1 MTGTNPIQEISR
13 MFDEQQIQIEQL
25 RESISTR
32 MLQLEDIGWDKI
44 GGVLDDGG
52 PGLKVLKQLT
62 PNLRDMAGANPLHKR
77 GAQLRYSYVFGRG
90 VEFTNLTPAT
100 QAVLDD
106 LYNQATLFSVKA
118 YETNNLEM
126 FCAGNL
132 FILRTEKTNQFS
144 LVPIE
149 QITAE
154 ATDPDDP
161 SRVRYFLR
169 EWSNGKEKV
178 QRWYPVSRYKKTQVG
193 RGRRG
198 SIAETIEYNSQPV
211 PVAQDQVIYHESTQR
226 QGGWRYGIP
235 DSLAGAVWAVSY
247 SGYLTDNAT
256 LVKALQQI
264 AWAITSA
271 TKSGATNAAV
281 GVSQPGTGGVATMG
295 SGNTLSG
302 VGVPSAQVNFNNGQ
316 PLAAMV
322 ATSFGVPVIALL
334 SSPGATGGSY
344 GAATTLDTPTIKGMK
359 AVQDSWKLFYKEI
372 LADIGSPEAE
382 VNFPNIEQDATYREV
397 QSIGQAYADGR
408 LFQEEAR
415 EATIAILDVRKTRKG
430 LPKPD
435 AFNAGKDPADTTNP
449 EPSQGNTGA
458 VPGGTDQDVTNH
470 DPDTE

>member
-1 MTGTNPIQEISR
+1 MATNPVQEIAR
-13 MFDEQQIQIEQL
+13 VFDEQQIQIEQL
-25 RESISTR
+25 RESISSR
-32 MLQLEDIGWDKI
+32 MLALEDIGWDKI
-44 GGVLDDGG
+44 SGSKDDGG
-52 PGLKVLKQLT
+52 PGLSTLKTLI
-62 PNLRDMAGANPLHKR
+62 PNLRDMAAVNPLHNR
-77 GAQLRYSYVFGRG
+77 GAQLRHSYVFGRG

-100 QAVLDD
+100 QAVIDD
-106 LYNQATLFSVKA
+106 LYNQATLFSVSG

-149 QITAE
+149 QIAAE

-169 EWSNGKEKV
+169 EWNNGTEKV

-198 SIAETIEYNSQPV
+198 SIAQTLTYNSV
-211 PVAQDQVIYHESTQR
+211 EIPVAQDTVIYHETTQR

-235 DSLAGAVWAVSY
+235 DSLAGAVWA
-247 SGYLTDNAT
+247 GYLTDNAT

-271 TKSGATNAAV
+271 TKTGSSNAAI
-281 GVSQPGTGGVATMG
+281 GVAQPGTGGTAAMG
-295 SGNTLSG
+295 SGNTLSS

-359 AVQDSWKLFYKEI
+359 AIQDSWKLFYKEV
-372 LADIGSPEAE
+372 LADIGSPDAE
-382 VNFPNIEQDATYREV
+382 VNFPNIEQDPTYREV

-415 EATIAILDVRKTRKG
+415 EATVQILDVRKARKG

-435 AFNAGKDPADTTNP
+435 AFNAGKAPSDTSNP
-449 EPSQGNTGA
+449 EPSQGNSGA
-458 VPGGTDQDVTNH
+458 VPGGTNQDDTNH
-470 DPDTE
+470 DGDNGQ